1 MYLYVYSFFCH
12 LFKQKFADGARFLIL
27 KRQKQS
33 IFLNPR
39 MINFGKNESPLGTCF
54 EKLKWV
60 TKLPYIC
67 VSGSCLETFLSSDIV
82 SFRRNNT
89 HNFKTLI

>member
-12 LFKQKFADGARFLIL
+12 LFKQKFADGAKFLIL

-60 TKLPYIC
+60 TKLPYIYMC
-67 VSGSCLETFLSSDIV
+67 VRQLLRDVPFITY
-82 SFRRNNT
+82 R
-89 HNFKTLI
+89 